1 MQCVSICSAVEV
13 ASRCQRGRDSML
25 VRRDSN
31 LAHPGVLRKWPSR
44 DDASEKS
51 GPANIEACRD
61 PSFSIPL
68 PTTHNPQ
75 PNINARQAI
84 LLSAY
89 QAQVQFH
96 DEGIGGPVFGFFS
109 QAIDMELARRDV
121 RVPTRVELSND
132 LWLTVLDYVSTCLL
146 WLG

>member
-1 MQCVSICSAVEV
+1 
-13 ASRCQRGRDSML
+13 ML

-31 LAHPGVLRKWPSR
+31 LANPGVLRKWPSR

-61 PSFSIPL
+61 PCFSIPL
-68 PTTHNPQ
+68 

-96 DEGIGGPVFGFFS
+96 HEGIGGPIFCFSS

-121 RVPTRVELSND
+121 
-132 LWLTVLDYVSTCLL
+132 VLPSILH
-146 WLG
+146 WAFR